1 MLHAPG
7 IVETETSFKLRRMV
21 ALWRFGF
28 RRSFDNTVQKTV
40 QNRMNC
46 LFQKTNLKF
55 WRLLKSIL
63 TSVWQHFFVLVY
75 GLHVYPVC
83 PIVDLYR
90 VPFIVVL
97 VSVGWNIFCYWFKW
111 PVITTVCST
120 AKTNEIDKLSSVKF
134 ASSQLD
140 VINYTVP
147 FMFMTVMF
155 LCSLRKYNL
164 AFSQHMHCLF

>member
-1 MLHAPG
+1 
-7 IVETETSFKLRRMV
+7 
-21 ALWRFGF
+21 
-28 RRSFDNTVQKTV
+28 
-40 QNRMNC
+40 MNC

-120 AKTNEIDKLSSVKF
+120 AKTNKIDKLSFVKF

-164 AFSQHMHCLF
+164 AFSQHMHCLFNSLRLITTTITITIAITTTTITTFCLISLFFPEITVG